1 MLEQRSP
8 SSYGCKLC
16 KKTAKRRCE
25 VRYHIER
32 AHVTGFVHYCD
43 MCGKAHSNRKALSDH
58 MTMVGHRPPPKTTKK
73 IPVRPEEVDE
83 AVKSMMEYGKFMGL
97 SAKGQ
102 KIRSRICKVC
112 GNEGRM
118 NTIMKHIEKY
128 HIETGVPNSCKDC
141 GKSFAVRAALQHHQK
156 GVFCFT
162 KKL

>member
-73 IPVRPEEVDE
+73 IQVRPEEVDE
-83 AVKSMMEYGKFMGL
+83 AVKSMMEYGKFIGV
-97 SAKGQ
+97 SPNGQ

-112 GNEGRM
+112 GKEGDMR
-118 NTIMKHIEKY
+118 TIMNHIEGN
-128 HIETGVPNSCKDC
+128 HISGISIPCDLCEKLCTSRYALSNH
-141 GKSFAVRAALQHHQK
+141 KSREHRNK
-156 GVFCFT
+156 ER
-162 KKL
+162 K